1 MSTGISTAT
10 PPSDTG
16 VPPPSLLARAVGAFS
31 GPVGLAIKLVLLG
44 AVNALALWAV
54 GVLLADD
61 RWTAAVVVAGATLLV
76 DAVYLVPDRR
86 LVPLKFVVPG
96 TIFLVAFVVVPIVS
110 NANIAFTNWSTGHN
124 LSKDEAIAQIQ
135 ETSLTPPADGTTY
148 TATPARKDGELVLLL
163 VDETTGQPYVG
174 SEEGLE
180 PLAADAVTVEVGAI
194 TAAEGYEVVTG
205 QELATIDAELTA
217 LTIPTGEGSFVR
229 AEGLSLAVELEPT
242 LRYDAAADTF
252 TNIETG
258 AVYGDNGEGSYAS
271 AAGDELLPGW
281 KTHVGFENFSTIL
294 TDPLVRDPF
303 LRVFLWT
310 FAYAFLSVLIQF
322 AIGLFLAI
330 TLNKPDLKLQRIQRA
345 FLVLPFAVPA
355 FLAVLVWAGLLNDE
369 FGVVNRTLGT
379 EIPWLFDSTWAKV
392 SCILV
397 NVWIGFPYW
406 FLVCTGA
413 LQAVPEEL
421 TEAAQVDGG
430 GPLQVF
436 RKVTLPLLLVATA
449 PLLIASFAFNFNLFN
464 NIYFL
469 TQGGPYEVEQTIA
482 GSTDILISYTYKV
495 AFQAGSGAQYG
506 LAAAISIFIFFIV
519 AGISAISFWRTR
531 TLEEIR

>member
-1 MSTGISTAT
+1 MTTDASTASPRT
-10 PPSDTG
+10 GQG
-16 VPPPSLLARAVGAFS
+16 VPAPSLVARAVQAFS
-31 GPVGLAIKLVLLG
+31 GPVGLTIKLVLLG

-54 GVLLADD
+54 GVLLADE
-61 RWTAAVVVAGATLLV
+61 RWLAAALVLVVTVLV

-86 LVPLKFVVPG
+86 LVPLKFVLPG
-96 TIFLVAFVVVPIVS
+96 TVFLVAFVVIPIIS

-124 LSKDEAIAQIQ
+124 LAKDEAISQIQ
-135 ETSLTPPADGTTY
+135 ETSLAAPADGKTY
-148 TATPARKDGELVLLL
+148 TAAPATKDGELVLLL
-163 VDETTGQPYVG
+163 VDDMTGKPYVG

-180 PLAADAVTVEVGAI
+180 PLPADAVTVDTGAVV
-194 TAAEGYEVVTG
+194 AAEGYELVSG
-205 QELATIDAELTA
+205 KDLAGIDTQLAG
-217 LTIPTGEGSFVR
+217 LTIPVSDTSFIR
-229 AEGLSLAVELEPT
+229 AEGLSLAVELTPT

-258 AVYGDNGEGSYAS
+258 VVYTDNGEGSYAS
-271 AAGDELLPGW
+271 AAGEELLPGW
-281 KTHVGFENFSTIL
+281 KTRVGFQNFQTIV

-303 LRVFLWT
+303 LRVFVWT

-330 TLNKPDLKLQRIQRA
+330 TLNKPDLRLQRFQRA
-345 FLVLPFAVPA
+345 LLVLPFAVPA

-379 EIPWLFDSTWAKV
+379 DIPWLFDSNWAKV
-392 SCILV
+392 SCVLV

-421 TEAAQVDGG
+421 HEAARVDGAG
-430 GPLQVF
+430 GLQVF

-482 GSTDILISYTYKV
+482 GSTDILISYTYKI

-506 LAAAISIFIFFIV
+506 LAAAVSIFIFFIV

-531 TLEEIR
+531 MLEEIK